1 MTQHRNL
8 PSWRSLLYVPANN
21 ERFVAKAGDRG
32 ADAVVLDLEDGVPPD
47 EKAEARRMCREAIDR
62 LAAAARC
69 DVVVR
74 VNAPLRLAVRDL
86 EAVVRPGVRA
96 IFVPKVETAGGLKAI
111 AEIVSELEAEAGM
124 EVGATGL
131 VPMLET
137 PGSLFEARA
146 IAGASPR
153 NVAMVLGSE
162 DLATEAGF
170 EPSAE
175 TLLHPKLQVAFAAK
189 AEGLLALGLLDSVA
203 AISEPE
209 KTREVARRSARFGFD
224 GATCVHPGIV
234 PVLNEAF
241 SPSEEQLDLARRT
254 VEAMEAAWAEGRG
267 AARLDGR
274 MIDMPMLTRARA
286 LLRKAGRPPGRS
298 DAPT

>member
-1 MTQHRNL
+1 MTQHRKL
-8 PSWRSLLYVPANN
+8 PAWRSLLYVPANN
-21 ERFVAKAGDRG
+21 ERFLAKAGERG
-32 ADAVVLDLEDGVPPD
+32 ADAVVLDLEDSVPPAD
-47 EKAEARRMCREAIDR
+47 KDGARSMCREAIDR
-62 LAAAARC
+62 LAAAPC

-74 VNAPLRLAVRDL
+74 VNGPLRLAVRDL
-86 EAVVRPGVRA
+86 EAVVRPGVA
-96 IFVPKVETAGGLKAI
+96 ALFLPKVETAGGLRALD
-111 AEIVSELEAEAGM
+111 EVVSELEVEAGM

-131 VPMLET
+131 VPMLES
-137 PGSLFEARA
+137 PDSLFNARE

-153 NVAMVLGSE
+153 NVAMILGSE
-162 DLATEAGF
+162 DIATAAGF

-189 AEGLLALGLLDSVA
+189 AVGLLALGMLDSVA

-209 KTREVARRSARFGFD
+209 TTREIAVRSARFGFD
-224 GATCVHPGIV
+224 GATCVHPAIV
-234 PVLNEAF
+234 EILNEAF
-241 SPSEEQLDLARRT
+241 SPSEEQLELARRT

-286 LLRKAGRPPGRS
+286 LLRKA
-298 DAPT
+298 APSPASSGTRGG